1 MGKRGQLGGLF
12 FDEVKI
18 KEGLVF
24 DPSTFEL
31 VGFTDLDDDEIDL
44 PSVGQLKESDCNP
57 ETKLAI
63 CPPVLL

>member
-1 MGKRGQLGGLF
+1 M
-12 FDEVKI
+12 KI

-24 DPSTFEL
+24 APSTFEL
-31 VGFTDLDDDEIDL
+31 AGFTDLDDDEIDL